1 MKRFLTNLAVLMI
14 AMLPMFAGAQAQCN
28 DAATGN
34 TSLQTAYNL
43 GTLTANSPIFSPQ
56 FCATTAPGRAGD
68 PDYYRLSYN
77 GATYYV
83 QSRRGDTVTIPTSS
97 PYPYIL
103 QAVTNPGALGF
114 TLYRNANS
122 SARYYNYISLMDS
135 TGTVLSSNYS
145 TDSLVILYFNAPV
158 QTSPTFSL
166 PNTIGFTATAGTVN
180 FSVSASNVAWW
191 QASGTPTWCTFST
204 LNGGNGTATIAATC
218 QANTGAAR
226 SAVVYFS
233 VMGSSG
239 LDTLLRTMTITQA
252 AGALATGV
260 STNISGYGFTA
271 NSSSASILVTGT
283 NTGWTA
289 TQTGTWFT
297 VTPLVGGIGATTC
310 IVTATPNN
318 TTSTRTGTV
327 VFTPTQPNLP
337 SVTITL
343 TQAGLACVADAY
355 EPNNDIATA
364 TNVGTLGGGTVTYG
378 NLCLTAG
385 DNDYF
390 KVRINNRQYY
400 VNTRG
405 FTTNTAGT
413 YGLSMSLDSAGNG
426 TFLTY
431 ATSAGTATDTYLE
444 LRDSLGTIIAFN
456 DDYNGV
462 GYSRIVYSFLN
473 GNLPSNLN
481 VSNTQLIVPAT
492 GRVDSVS
499 LTAVNTTW
507 TAVSSAT
514 WATPTLRQGGAGTF
528 GVGIVTSA
536 NTVAVARQATIT
548 FTGVNVTPVIVYITQ
563 SAGVQP
569 NPCNE
574 VGEPNETPQL
584 ARNIGTITS
593 GWSDTSM
600 CLSAGD
606 NDYLKFN
613 FNNQVFYAHVRG
625 FTPNTVGSYA
635 LTISGSGQVLTLTTS
650 MAGATRTDTYLTL
663 YDSTGVNRLAFNDD
677 FGGTFFSQVIY
688 SASLVPTLDI
698 SAATHRII
706 NTGGSASMTV
716 LSSRINWTITGAPSW
731 LTVSPSA
738 GIGGSTL
745 VVMRAGINYDSVP
758 RQAILSVVGGG
769 FNYTVTVTQAGTTP
783 LPNCTDIAEPNNSA
797 AAAYNLGTVATS
809 RQDSTFCL
817 GINDIDFYRVQ
828 FDTNVFL
835 ISVRPYNPTNRNN
848 LGRYGLSI
856 VRNGEYATIR
866 TTLPGGSNA
875 DTYLTICKLNG
886 AIIAQN
892 NDATPN
898 SLYSLVTIPITN
910 RPPTNDEPCNAT
922 VLAVG
927 DSTNTPFVLS
937 HNVNATISTAA
948 PSTGLCVSI
957 AGDVWF
963 KTTMPASGVMTVRTT
978 IGSMRDA
985 VMAIYKSTRCDSM
998 QLYMGCEDDNRDG
1011 NGSWMP
1017 VITVRGNAGDQIY
1030 IRIWGFARQQGTFN
1044 IGVVNYATPN
1054 IIGGG
1059 STNAKASN
1067 QNNNALDLRL
1077 APNPASQTATVT
1089 VKALEDNAAFR
1100 LRLFNIAGQ
1109 EVMSQD
1115 MPLTIGLNTATLG
1128 VADLP
1133 TGIYILKAGDKNYKL
1148 QIAR

>member
-14 AMLPMFAGAQAQCN
+14 AMLPVFAVAQVQCN

-34 TSLQTAYNL
+34 RSIQTAYNL
-43 GTLTANSPIFSPQ
+43 GTFTANGSINSPQ
-56 FCATTAPGRAGD
+56 FCATTAPFSAGD

-77 GATYYV
+77 GITYYV
-83 QSRRGDTVTIPTSS
+83 LSQREDSATGSTLNPIAYRLSVTPN
-97 PYPYIL
+97 
-103 QAVTNPGALGF
+103 QGTNGF
-114 TLYRNANS
+114 TVCRS
-122 SARYYNYISLMDS
+122 SGATIYNYLSLMDS
-135 TGTVLSSNYS
+135 TGTLLSSNYS
-145 TDSLVILYFNAPV
+145 ADSIVCLSSN
-158 QTSPTFSL
+158 SPAITLSVPTTL
-166 PNTIGFTATAGTVN
+166 GFTGAVGTVS
-180 FSVSASNVAWW
+180 FSVT
-191 QASGTPTWCTFST
+191 ASGVSSWAVTGLPTWCTMSPTVGF
-204 LNGGNGTATIAATC
+204 NGTTMVMATC
-218 QANTGAAR
+218 QANTSTSSR
-226 SAVVYFS
+226 SATVSFIANSATGTVQ
-233 VMGSSG
+233 
-239 LDTLLRTMTITQA
+239 RTCVITQA
-252 AGALATGV
+252 AGALSTGI
-260 STNISGYGFTA
+260 STNISGYGFT
-271 NSSSASILVTGT
+271 STGSSASIVVTGT
-283 NTGWTA
+283 NTGWSA

-297 VTPLVGGIGATTC
+297 VTPLQGGIGATTC
-310 IVTATPNN
+310 IVTATPNT
-318 TTSTRTGTV
+318 TTSARTGTV

-337 SVTITL
+337 SVTVTL
-343 TQAGLACVADAY
+343 TQAGLACVADQY

-405 FTTNTAGT
+405 FSATTAGA

-431 ATSAGTATDTYLE
+431 AATAGVVTDTYLE

-456 DDYNGV
+456 DDYNGI

-473 GNLPSNLN
+473 GNLPSTLTA
-481 VSNTQLIVPAT
+481 SNTQLSVPAV
-492 GRVDSVS
+492 GRVDSIS
-499 LTAVNTTW
+499 ISAVNTTW
-507 TAVSSAT
+507 TATSSAT
-514 WATPTLRQGGAGTF
+514 WATISPRQGGAGTL
-528 GVGIVTSA
+528 GVGILTGA
-536 NTVAVARQATIT
+536 NTVAIARQATIT
-548 FTGVNVTPVIVYITQ
+548 LTGVNVTPVIIYVTQ
-563 SAGVQP
+563 AAGVQP

-593 GWSDTSM
+593 SWSDTTM

-606 NDYLKFN
+606 NDYLRFN
-613 FNNQVFYAHVRG
+613 FNNQTFYAHVRG
-625 FTPNTVGSYA
+625 FTPNTVGNYA

-650 MAGATRTDTYLTL
+650 LVGSTRTDTYLTL
-663 YDSTGVNRLAFNDD
+663 YDSSGINRLAFNDD
-677 FGGTFFSQVIY
+677 FGGTFFSQIVY

-698 SAATHRII
+698 TNAVHQIA
-706 NTGGSASMTV
+706 NTGGSASLTV
-716 LSSRINWTITGAPSW
+716 LSSRINWTVTGAPSW
-731 LTVSPSA
+731 LFVSPSA

-745 VVMRAGINYDSVP
+745 VVMRASTNYDSLP
-758 RQAILSVVGGG
+758 RQATLLVSGGG
-769 FNYTVTVTQAGTTP
+769 FTYTVTVTQAGTPP
-783 LPNCTDIAEPNNSA
+783 LPNCTDIAEPNNST

-809 RQDSTFCL
+809 RTDSAFCL
-817 GINDIDFYRVQ
+817 SINDIDYYRVQ
-828 FDTNVFL
+828 FDTTVFL
-835 ISVRPYNPTNRNN
+835 IAVRPYNPMNRNS
-848 LGRYGLSI
+848 LGRYGLSV
-856 VRNGEYATIR
+856 VRNGDYATIR
-866 TTLPGGSNA
+866 TTLPGGSTA
-875 DTYLTICKLNG
+875 DTYLTIYRLNG
-886 AIIAQN
+886 SIVAQN
-892 NDATPN
+892 NDAAPN
-898 SLYSLVTIPITN
+898 SLYSLVTIPVTN
-910 RPPTNDEPCNAT
+910 RPPANDEPCNAT

-948 PSTGLCVSI
+948 PSTGLCISI

-963 KTTMPASGVMTVRTT
+963 KATMPASGVMTVRTT

-985 VMAIYKSTRCDSM
+985 VMAVYKSTRCDSM
-998 QLYMGCEDDNRDG
+998 QLYMACEDDNRDG

-1044 IGVVNYATPN
+1044 IGVVNYATAN

-1059 STNAKASN
+1059 STNAKATN

-1077 APNPASQTATVT
+1077 APNPASETATIT
-1089 VKALEDNAAFR
+1089 IKALEDNASFR
-1100 LRLFNIAGQ
+1100 LRLFNMAGQ
-1109 EVMSQD
+1109 EVISRD
-1115 MPLTIGLNTATLG
+1115 MPLVTGLNTLTLG